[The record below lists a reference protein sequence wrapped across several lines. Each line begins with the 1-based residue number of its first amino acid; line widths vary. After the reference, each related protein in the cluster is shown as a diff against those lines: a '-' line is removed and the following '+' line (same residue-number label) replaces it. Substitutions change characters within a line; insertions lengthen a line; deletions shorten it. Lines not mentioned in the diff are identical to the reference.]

1 MKKIL
6 FFSIAAMAA
15 THSFAQEPADAL
27 RFSWTVPNGTARHQ
41 AIGGAMGSLGGD
53 ITATFGN
60 PAGLGF
66 YKTSDGVITP
76 AYRFGTNR
84 SRFLNNREVD
94 RDGKLEFGTTGF
106 VFGGGTNGKAKSVAL
121 SLAFNTT
128 ANFRSDI
135 LYRGINKQSSYSQ
148 KFLEEINNANIKD
161 GNIVASDFY
170 YGTSLAFNTF
180 WIDTIGGGT
189 NGNFQFQSRAAK
201 LLSTG
206 LIQEQKVENRGGIY
220 EGALGLAA
228 NVNDK
233 VFLGGSLAIPYLN
246 YKRESSFT
254 EADATNNAANQFDF
268 ATFRESLQTKGAG
281 INLKLG
287 AIYKPSESW
296 RLGLAFHT
304 PTVYSLTDYFTYE
317 VTTNTENYKGIYT
330 DFSKDYTGGNKAA
343 TEYLHV
349 TPYKAIGSISYVLRE
364 IQDVRKQKG
373 FLTADVEYV
382 NYKAS
387 SYIADT
393 EEDVDATD
401 QKTYYKDLNK
411 AINEAYK
418 GAFNFRVGGELK
430 FTTIMVR
437 AGAAYY
443 GNPYKSISG
452 GKGDKLNLSGGLG
465 YRNKGFFVD
474 LTYVHSQVAD
484 IHTPYRLQSAP
495 FPTAKI
501 KSTTGNVVA
510 SVGFKF

>member
-6 FFSIAAMAA
+6 LSTIAAYAA
-15 THSFAQEPADAL
+15 LHSYAQEPSDAL

-53 ITATFGN
+53 ITATFIN

-66 YKTSDGVITP
+66 YKTGDGVFSP
-76 AYRFGTNR
+76 AYHFGKNK
-84 SRFLNNREVD
+84 SSFLGRNEKDNE
-94 RDGKLEFGTTGF
+94 GKLDFGTTGF
-106 VFGGGTNGKAKSVAL
+106 VFGSGSNEKARSVAL

-135 LYRGINKQSSYSQ
+135 LYRGLNKQSSYSQ
-148 KFLEEINNANIKD
+148 KFLEEINNANVKD
-161 GNIVASDFY
+161 GNIVSSDFY

-201 LLSTG
+201 LLPTG
-206 LIQEQKVENRGGIY
+206 LFQEQKVENRGGIY

-228 NVNDK
+228 NLDDK
-233 VFLGGSLAIPYLN
+233 LFLGGTLGVPYLN
-246 YKRESSFT
+246 YRRESSFT
-254 EADATNNAANQFDF
+254 EADATDNANNSFDF
-268 ATFRESLQTKGAG
+268 ATFRENLHTKGVG
-281 INLKLG
+281 LNLKLG

-296 RLGLAFHT
+296 RLGFAFHT
-304 PTVYSLTDYFTYE
+304 PTVFNLTDYFTYE

-330 DFSKDYTGGNKAA
+330 DFSKDYTGGQQSQSK
-343 TEYLHV
+343 YLHV
-349 TPYKAIGSISYVLRE
+349 TPYKAIASVSYVLRE
-364 IQDVRKQKG
+364 IQDVTRQRG

-393 EEDVDATD
+393 DDEVDNSE
-401 QKTYYKDLNK
+401 QKTYYKSLNR

-443 GNPYKSISG
+443 GNPYKAVSG

-465 YRNKGFFVD
+465 YRHKGFFVD
-474 LTYVHSQVAD
+474 LAYVHSMVND
-484 IHTPYRLQSAP
+484 IHTPYRLESGA
-495 FPTAKI
+495 FPTARI
-501 KSTTGNVVA
+501 ASTVGNVIA
-510 SVGFKF
+510 TVGYKF